1 MNECENKT
9 QCAGQ
14 ESASAKAKVPG
25 IGDLLGILGALGGIT
40 ESDRPVNTLDIEDF
54 VTEFDCK
61 FGSTPDNLKFFVMP
75 MEDFEKL
82 WSRARAEVRASLMDK
97 YAKPKVPAYS
107 EQEAL
112 HTVFSAARKAK
123 MDAFIAQH
131 GNNAFNTYDAWQKL
145 GFQVRQ
151 GETGITAGTGGLTA
165 NVRIFHL
172 GQTVAK
178 VPSVPLADVT
188 LVIAKFCE
196 ANGIWGV
203 DAIKAAYPWTD
214 KYFGKISFQQR
225 NVSETGEII

>member
-1 MNECENKT
+1 MNGCEGKT

-25 IGDLLGILGALGGIT
+25 IADFYGILGALGCVT
-40 ESDRPVNTLDIEDF
+40 ESDAPVNTLDIEDF
-54 VTEFDCK
+54 VNEFESK
-61 FGSTPDNLKFFVMP
+61 LVATPDNLKYVVMA
-75 MEDFEKL
+75 MEDFEKF
-82 WSRARAEVRASLMDK
+82 WGAARNATRSDIISK
-97 YAKPKVPAYS
+97 YAKPKVPVYT

-151 GETGITAGTGGLTA
+151 GETGITVGNSLVPT
-165 NVRIFHL
+165 VRIFHL

-178 VPSVPLADVT
+178 VPPVPLADVT

-225 NVSETGEII
+225 NIRETGEII

>member
-1 MNECENKT
+1 MNGCEGKVNCTAEKVK
-9 QCAGQ
+9 
-14 ESASAKAKVPG
+14 AKAYAKPG
-25 IGDLLGILGALGGIT
+25 IADFYGSLGALGCVT

-54 VTEFDCK
+54 VNEFDCK

-82 WSRARAEVRASLMDK
+82 WSRARIEVRDSIMDK
-97 YAKPKVPAYS
+97 YAKPKVPAYT

-112 HTVFSAARKAK
+112 HTAFSEARKSK

-151 GETGITAGTGGLTA
+151 GETGITVGNNLVQAA
-165 NVRIFHL
+165 RIFHI

-178 VPSVPLADVT
+178 VPSVPLSDVQGA
-188 LVIAKFCE
+188 IAEFCNT
-196 ANGIWGV
+196 NGIWGV
-203 DAIKAAYPWTD
+203 AAIKAAYPWAD
-214 KYFGKISFQQR
+214 KYFGGGISYHQR
-225 NVSETGEII
+225 SLRETGEII

>member
-1 MNECENKT
+1 MNGCEGKT

-25 IGDLLGILGALGGIT
+25 IGDLLGILGALGCVT
-40 ESDRPVNTLDIEDF
+40 ESDLPVNTLGIEDF
-54 VTEFDCK
+54 VNEFDCK

-75 MEDFEKL
+75 MEDFEKF
-82 WSRARAEVRASLMDK
+82 WSRARIEVRDSIMDK
-97 YAKPKVPAYS
+97 YAKPKIPAYT

-131 GNNAFNTYDAWQKL
+131 GSNAFNSYDAWQKL
-145 GFQVRQ
+145 GFQVRA
-151 GETGITAGTGGLTA
+151 GETGTSVSTSVVPT
-165 NVRIFHL
+165 VRIFHL

-178 VPSVPLADVT
+178 VPSVRLSDVT
-188 LVIAKFCE
+188 CVIAEFCN

-203 DAIKAAYPWTD
+203 AAIKAAYPWAD
-214 KYFGKISFQQR
+214 KYFGGGISFQQR
-225 NVSETGEII
+225 NIRETGEII

>member
-1 MNECENKT
+1 MNGCENKT

-14 ESASAKAKVPG
+14 ESASAKAKNPG
-25 IGDLLGILGALGGIT
+25 IGDLLGILGALGCVT
-40 ESDRPVNTLDIEDF
+40 ESDAPVNTLDIEDF
-54 VTEFDCK
+54 VNVLDCK
-61 FGSTPDNLKFFVMP
+61 FVSMPDNLDCVVMP
-75 MEDFEKL
+75 MEDFGKF
-82 WSRARAEVRASLMDK
+82 WNAARNATRSDIISK
-97 YAKPKVPAYS
+97 YAKPKVPAYT

-131 GNNAFNTYDAWQKL
+131 GCRVFNTYDAWQRL

-151 GETGITAGTGGLTA
+151 GETGITVGGGPFTG
-165 NVRIFHL
+165 VRIFHL

-225 NVSETGEII
+225 SLRETGEII